1 MAKKKRGAKSQAIRE
16 QLSANPDAMPKDVIA
31 TLKKK
36 GMSVSSQMVSTLK
49 SKMSG
54 GTKKR
59 RRRKKRVA
67 ARQNGQMISM
77 NDLVEAKKLAD
88 RLGGLEKA
96 QEAVAALAKLQ

>member
-1 MAKKKRGAKSQAIRE
+1 MAKKQRGAKSQAIRD
-16 QLSANPDAMPKDVIA
+16 QLSANPTAMPKEIIA
-31 TLKKK
+31 VLKKM
-36 GMSVSSQMVSTLK
+36 GMSVSSQMVSTLR

-59 RRRKKRVA
+59 RRRKKAVA
-67 ARQNGQMISM
+67 ARQNGQMILLS
-77 NDLVEAKKLAD
+77 DLIETKKLAD